1 MKEIMSSSLKS
12 EKKNEIEVNNTGVS
26 LDLSTPE
33 KPKIKCTKKCRKCG
47 EVGHV
52 EKYCLTTEG
61 GCLFIGDLPPSYT
74 EEDVKTLVEENGGLA
89 VNVRS
94 GLDKFG
100 SRWALVNMETKAG
113 GEAVIRGLDEM
124 EVKGREIYVKWKDS
138 GMWTC
143 PDPSCGAKNFLGNDN
158 CYRCKFPFSKV
169 KLFDKK

>member
-1 MKEIMSSSLKS
+1 MSSSLKS
-12 EKKNEIEVNNTGVS
+12 EKKNEIKVNNTGVS
-26 LDLSTPE
+26 QDLSTPE

-100 SRWALVNMETKAG
+100 SRWAYNMYNLYN
-113 GEAVIRGLDEM
+113 V
-124 EVKGREIYVKWKDS
+124 V
-138 GMWTC
+138 
-143 PDPSCGAKNFLGNDN
+143 
-158 CYRCKFPFSKV
+158 
-169 KLFDKK
+169 

>member
-124 EVKGREIYVKWKDS
+124 EVKGREIY
-138 GMWTC
+138 M
-143 PDPSCGAKNFLGNDN
+143 
-158 CYRCKFPFSKV
+158 
-169 KLFDKK
+169 

>member
-12 EKKNEIEVNNTGVS
+12 EKKNEIKVNNTGVS
-26 LDLSTPE
+26 QDLSTPE

-124 EVKGREIYVKWKDS
+124 EVKGREIFVKWKDS

-143 PDPSCGAKNFLGNDN
+143 PDPSCGSKNFLGNDN

-169 KLFDKK
+169 KLFDK

>member
-1 MKEIMSSSLKS
+1 MSSSFKS
-12 EKKNEIEVNNTGVS
+12 EKKKEIENNRSTGVS
-26 LDLSTPE
+26 QYLSTLD
-33 KPKIKCTKKCRKCG
+33 KPKNKCTKKCRKCG

-74 EEDVKTLVEENGGLA
+74 EEDVKTLVEENGGPA

-124 EVKGREIYVKWKDS
+124 EIKGREIYVKWKDS

>member
-1 MKEIMSSSLKS
+1 MSSSLQS
-12 EKKNEIEVNNTGVS
+12 GKKNEIENNSTGVS
-26 LDLSTPE
+26 QDLSTPD

-52 EKYCLTTEG
+52 EKYCLTTDG

-74 EEDVKTLVEENGGLA
+74 EEDVKTLVEENGGQA

-100 SRWALVNMETKAG
+100 SRWALVNMETKVG
-113 GEAVIRGLDEM
+113 GEAVIKGLDEM
-124 EVKGREIYVKWKDS
+124 EIKGREIYVKWKDS

-143 PDPSCGAKNFLGNDN
+143 PDPSCGAKNFFGNDN

-169 KLFDKK
+169 KMFDKKLS

>member
-1 MKEIMSSSLKS
+1 MKEIMSSSFKS
-12 EKKNEIEVNNTGVS
+12 EKKNEIKVNNTGVS
-26 LDLSTPE
+26 QDLSTPE

-94 GLDKFG
+94 V
-100 SRWALVNMETKAG
+100 SV
-113 GEAVIRGLDEM
+113 
-124 EVKGREIYVKWKDS
+124 
-138 GMWTC
+138 
-143 PDPSCGAKNFLGNDN
+143 P
-158 CYRCKFPFSKV
+158 
-169 KLFDKK
+169 